1 MKGKSSML
9 SICNFPIQST
19 GSEILR
25 ATVIDLANAGF
36 QLLATV
42 HDSVIVEVDSKDW
55 EQEEIRLK
63 AVMKSTTQQLL
74 GGKEILVETKIIHPG
89 ERYHDERGK
98 DMWDFLEKRLR
109 LNKGTPMSNQVSPN
123 GIPGP
128 LFIDINNSSI
138 VKGSNG
144 EPDAVIYQSP
154 FIQS

>member
-1 MKGKSSML
+1 MSQPIEAVLGWRLNPPYQSKTSYIKGKSSML

-36 QLLATV
+36 HLLATV
-42 HDSVIVEVDSKDW
+42 HDSVIVEADSKDW

-74 GGKEILVETKIIHPG
+74 GGKEILVDTKVIRPG

-98 DMWDFLEKRLR
+98 DMWDFLEKRLK
-109 LNKGTPMSNQVSPN
+109 LNKGISN
-123 GIPGP
+123 
-128 LFIDINNSSI
+128 
-138 VKGSNG
+138 
-144 EPDAVIYQSP
+144 E
-154 FIQS
+154 